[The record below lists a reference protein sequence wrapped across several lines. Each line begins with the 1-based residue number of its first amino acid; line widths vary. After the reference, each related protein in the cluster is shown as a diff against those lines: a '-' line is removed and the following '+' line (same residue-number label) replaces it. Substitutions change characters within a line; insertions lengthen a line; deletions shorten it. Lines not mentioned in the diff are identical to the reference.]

1 MDEEQSVMLNQIADA
16 INTFLQAYNEVKQYA
31 MIVST
36 QGTILSAPITSA
48 DAALDITDEIIA
60 GLNEEYIKTKNAK

>member
-1 MDEEQSVMLNQIADA
+1 
-16 INTFLQAYNEVKQYA
+16 

>member
-1 MDEEQSVMLNQIADA
+1 MDEEQSVMINQIADA
-16 INTFLQAYNEVKQYA
+16 INTYLQKYNEVKQYA

-36 QGTILSAPITSA
+36 QGNILSAPIASG
-48 DAALDITDEIIA
+48 DAALDITDELIA